1 MNRNDLVD
9 ADIPSEANN
18 TSACSSDLAFALNH
32 SVSPTTHMRVLHLP
46 FQKLP
51 DVARGRKKTDERQ
64 QLLRQPRNRR
74 TKTWKGREGATR
86 QLEGGKLGTGSRGR
100 RRGKVSAAGPPSPP
114 LISSISSNHC
124 DRRRAEREKVSR
136 EERGGPMEGAGR
148 GGERRRRGATVKM
161 SKRKG
166 GWSTRERES
175 ASD

>member
-9 ADIPSEANN
+9 ADIPSEAYN

-32 SVSPTTHMRVLHLP
+32 SISPTTHMRVLHLP

-64 QLLRQPRNRR
+64 QFLRQPRNRR

-100 RRGKVSAAGPPSPP
+100 RRGKVSAAGPPLPP

-124 DRRRAEREKVSR
+124 DRRRAREGESEQGRERRANGRSR
-136 EERGGPMEGAGR
+136 EGRRAQAEEGD
-148 GGERRRRGATVKM
+148 
-161 SKRKG
+161 
-166 GWSTRERES
+166 RENE
-175 ASD
+175 